1 MSAKLENQ
9 YGTINIENEV
19 IARIAGLT
27 AIDCYGIV
35 GMAAKNVKDDIFQ
48 LLKVESLTKGI
59 KISVQED
66 RIVIDMHII
75 VEYGTNITAIAENVE
90 MEAADFKTIIAA
102 QSYGKVVRHDE
113 RRRAFLL
120 QALGSGSD
128 IKSVYAKYCKMLP
141 MKRRVKMQLKAFVK
155 LLPPALYF
163 PIRKLL
169 HSI

>member
-75 VEYGTNITAIAENVE
+75 VEYGTNITAIAENTISTVKYKVE
-90 MEAADFKTIIAA
+90 T
-102 QSYGKVVRHDE
+102 VRGINVE
-113 RRRAFLL
+113 QVNVFVE
-120 QALGSGSD
+120 G
-128 IKSVYAKYCKMLP
+128 V
-141 MKRRVKMQLKAFVK
+141 RVDG
-155 LLPPALYF
+155 
-163 PIRKLL
+163 
-169 HSI
+169 

>member
-35 GMAAKNVKDDIFQ
+35 GMAAKNVKDYIFQ

-75 VEYGTNITAIAENVE
+75 VEYGTNITAIAENTISTVKYKVE
-90 MEAADFKTIIAA
+90 TVCGINVEQVNVFVE
-102 QSYGKVVRHDE
+102 GVRVD
-113 RRRAFLL
+113 
-120 QALGSGSD
+120 G
-128 IKSVYAKYCKMLP
+128 
-141 MKRRVKMQLKAFVK
+141 
-155 LLPPALYF
+155 
-163 PIRKLL
+163 
-169 HSI
+169 